1 MYLFIT
7 YSVCHSLLIVINP
20 CSVYYYSYPVVP
32 TPGVSIDQPPS
43 PLYAGTSLSLTCAIT
58 VNPAVDTTVSV
69 AVTWERTR
77 DTGPVTITTG
87 VSTMGSRPT
96 FSSTVTSITLSSL
109 DTGFTCRAV
118 VDPQAASV
126 IISSPEGM
134 NTQPIVILSK
144 NNSHSISQYHL
155 S

>member
-1 MYLFIT
+1 MN
-7 YSVCHSLLIVINP
+7 VCIYKTICLIFL
-20 CSVYYYSYPVVP
+20 CAVP

-43 PLYAGTSLSLTCAIT
+43 PLYAGTSLSLTCTIT

-96 FSSTVTSITLSSL
+96 FSSTVTGITLSTL

-118 VDPQAASV
+118 VSPPVGVTV
-126 IISSPEGM
+126 IISSPEE
-134 NTQPIVILSK
+134 IVTRPTNIT
-144 NNSHSISQYHL
+144 SQ
-155 S
+155 